1 MGIGNSPLSIFARQP
16 SSEPSVWPSISK
28 NEDKEL
34 KDLIHQRLEK
44 NPLLAWRVIDG
55 VAVLV
60 PIKQSGPEIRRLYRL
75 KDPVSLRIWELLD
88 GRRTVQEIHQVLCQ
102 EFDTESHKA
111 KRDLVK
117 FLRHLKS
124 IGAVQVATKSAGEN
138 RSTRP
143 MKGQRAKPRRV
154 KKLPMEAEVKG
165 PLKLS
170 IGGLG
175 LSLRWEEPR
184 SVDWPHPLY
193 EPFAGEEKDTIR
205 FHIHFSGSPKLNGQK
220 LIFDGEHHWKLYQQD
235 SRYLFE
241 AFDTSTH
248 KRSMI
253 SLVNPHFDRV
263 EVYVDQ
269 EFSGSLPPWALPRL
283 MNPLG
288 QWLLVNRLSET
299 GGVMVHA
306 LGIDDG
312 GQGRGFVGPSGSGKS
327 TLARFWRRRKGVRIL
342 SDEHLIIR
350 RLGKTFYAYGT
361 PWPGMAACGSPG
373 PVPIQQIFFIEHHPE
388 NRLRNETHGILASS
402 LFSQLFLP
410 RWNHR
415 IIESGVTLCQ
425 QLVQEVQC
433 QRLGFAKHPR
443 VIDFVRQVKPGEGK

>member
-1 MGIGNSPLSIFARQP
+1 MREFINR
-16 SSEPSVWPSISK
+16 
-28 NEDKEL
+28 
-34 KDLIHQRLEK
+34 RLEK
-44 NPLLAWRVIDG
+44 NPLFAWRLIEG
-55 VAVLV
+55 VVLLV
-60 PIKQSGPEIRRLYRL
+60 PVKQSGPEIRRLYRL
-75 KDPVSLRIWELLD
+75 KDTVSIRIWELVD
-88 GRRTVQEIHQVLCQ
+88 GQRTGQEIHQVLCQ
-102 EFDTESHKA
+102 EFDTEPQKA

-124 IGAVQVATKSAGEN
+124 IGVVQVATNSAGEN

-175 LSLRWEEPR
+175 LCLRWEEPR
-184 SVDWPHPLY
+184 LMNWPHPLY
-193 EPFAGEEKDTIR
+193 EPFVGEEKDTIR
-205 FHIHFSGSPKLNGQK
+205 FHIHFRGSPKLNGQK

-235 SRYLFE
+235 SQYLFE
-241 AFDTSTH
+241 AFDTSTRE
-248 KRSMI
+248 RSMI
-253 SLVNPHFDRV
+253 SLVNPHFDRA
-263 EVYVDQ
+263 EVYVAR
-269 EFSGSLPPWALPRL
+269 EFSGSLPPWALGRL

-312 GQGRGFVGPSGSGKS
+312 GQGRVFVGPSGSGKS
-327 TLARFWRRRKGVRIL
+327 TLARFWGRRKGVRIL
-342 SDEHLIIR
+342 SDEHLILR

-361 PWPGMAACGSPG
+361 PWPGMAARVSPG
-373 PVPIQQIFFIEHHPE
+373 PVPIQQIFLIEHHPE
-388 NRLRNETHGILASS
+388 HRLLSESAGILASR

-433 QRLGFAKHPR
+433 QRLGFAKHPS
-443 VIDFVRQVKPGEGK
+443 VIDFVRQVKPGERK